1 METKAAFDEAEK
13 LKVPG
18 LKNPQHSKEQFWS

>member
-13 LKVPG
+13 MKVPG
-18 LKNPQHSKEQFWS
+18 LKVFHVQEIDF